1 MEQLQNFIDPVSSF
15 LWGWLLIY
23 ILLATGLYFS
33 IRTRLV
39 QFRRFGH
46 LWRLVFSSRGGAQ
59 GGISSFQAFCI
70 GLASRVGTGNIA
82 GVAIALTLG
91 GPGAIFWMWC
101 VALLGMATAFVE
113 ASLAQVFKVAL
124 PDGTFRGGPFT
135 EPTQLSGIVLALLAA
150 PVFFGGVRAVA
161 RVAEWLLPAM
171 ALAYI
176 ALALVMLTLHLDH
189 VPAAFLLIVRS
200 AFGL

>member
-1 MEQLQNFIDPVSSF
+1 MEQLQNVIDPVSSF

-23 ILLATGLYFS
+23 LLLATGLYFS

-39 QFRRFGH
+39 QFRRFGD
-46 LWRLVFSSRGGAQ
+46 LWRLVFSSRRGAQ

-101 VALLGMATAFVE
+101 VVLLGMATAF
-113 ASLAQVFKVAL
+113 
-124 PDGTFRGGPFT
+124 
-135 EPTQLSGIVLALLAA
+135 
-150 PVFFGGVRAVA
+150 AVA
-161 RVAEWLLPAM
+161 T
-171 ALAYI
+171 LA
-176 ALALVMLTLHLDH
+176 
-189 VPAAFLLIVRS
+189 
-200 AFGL
+200 

>member
-1 MEQLQNFIDPVSSF
+1 MEQLQNVIDPVSSF

-23 ILLATGLYFS
+23 VLLATGLYFS

-46 LWRLVFSSRGGAQ
+46 LWRLVFSSRRGAQ

-113 ASLAQVFKVAL
+113 ATLAQIFKVAL
-124 PDGTFRGGPFT
+124 PDGTFRGGPAFYI
-135 EPTQLSGIVLALLAA
+135 GVAWA
-150 PVFFGGVRAVA
+150 PGAGAWFSRCC
-161 RVAEWLLPAM
+161 
-171 ALAYI
+171 
-176 ALALVMLTLHLDH
+176 
-189 VPAAFLLIVRS
+189 
-200 AFGL
+200 